1 MCKSLRVCGFTL
13 GDAFRDFLC
22 KITKLKHCYLHDTC
36 PLICKVNI
44 NTRIRDEFRMTLY
57 AAKTLYETSL
67 DFGIRQV
74 NLVQADK

>member
-1 MCKSLRVCGFTL
+1 M
-13 GDAFRDFLC
+13 
-22 KITKLKHCYLHDTC
+22 
-36 PLICKVNI
+36 

-74 NLVQADK
+74 NLVQADKYQTQDIYY